1 MSCDNSKNSFKQM
14 LYFWIQYDTLLI
26 FWQCIFSGFEVGTLC
41 KALSISQFGSAPAA
55 VSGMV
60 GPSVCLERREK
71 PVTPSN
77 PWGQH
82 HHHRQLLTILY
93 HRLTA
98 SAPAQ
103 LCPTMFSTG
112 TEKSFQH
119 KPHHLDSPEKI
130 FLYLRGGIVWRI
142 RIHPGPCQW
151 QSWEW
156 PLLM

>member
-77 PWGQH
+77 PWGQQ
-82 HHHRQLLTILY
+82 HHRQLLTILY

-112 TEKSFQH
+112 TEKSFPIIWVLRR
-119 KPHHLDSPEKI
+119 KSFSI
-130 FLYLRGGIVWRI
+130 FEEESFGGSAFIPDPVSGRVESG
-142 RIHPGPCQW
+142 HF
-151 QSWEW
+151 
-156 PLLM
+156 